1 MITSKQSDEKPVC
14 PFLDS
19 KCKTCG
25 VIIQP
30 KYSEGYTIGNYVRKG
45 EWVEPG
51 IQCKDCY
58 IKEEEKKEKVQHDKW
73 ENERFSLYGLSPIN
87 KTMTFE
93 NFKTNDKNKKIYD
106 FILKYSDTLNGNIFL
121 TGRCGNGK
129 THLAS
134 ALAMKLFTTKYLIHK
149 EPDYWEGKKFKFVVI
164 PQLLLEIRD
173 TFKKDSE
180 YSELDIIERYT
191 ETPFLFLDDFGAEK
205 ISEWTLEAIFLL
217 LDTRIRDMK
226 PFFITSNLSISEI
239 GQRFNDRIASR
250 IAGECSILELT
261 DIDHRLK
268 K

>member
-1 MITSKQSDEKPVC
+1 MTTLKQSDEEQLPCPYEDSVCIKCGAVVKPWLYIGLLNKNKQWRKPSDIC
-14 PFLDS
+14 NE
-19 KCKTCG
+19 CK
-25 VIIQP
+25 
-30 KYSEGYTIGNYVRKG
+30 
-45 EWVEPG
+45 
-51 IQCKDCY
+51 
-58 IKEEEKKEKVQHDKW
+58 IKEEDEEKRKEEEVW
-73 ENERFSLYGLSPIN
+73 ENKRFISYGLSPIN

-93 NFKTNDKNKKIYD
+93 NFKVNNKNKLIYE
-106 FILKYSDTLNGNIFL
+106 FIREYSEKLDKNIFL

-134 ALAMKLFTTKYLIHK
+134 ALAMKLFTTRQVIDK
-149 EPDYWEGKKFKFVVI
+149 EHNIWSVNNFKFVVV
-164 PQLLLEIRD
+164 PELLMKIRD